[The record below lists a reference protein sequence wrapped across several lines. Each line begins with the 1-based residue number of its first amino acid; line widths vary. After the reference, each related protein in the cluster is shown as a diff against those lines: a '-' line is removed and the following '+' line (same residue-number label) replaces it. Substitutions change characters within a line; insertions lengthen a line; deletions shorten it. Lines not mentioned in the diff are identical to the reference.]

1 MENQSANTNLK
12 RVPHINILS
21 RTEREQTSSILYLTT
36 EDREGTEEGIYT
48 SVL

>member
-1 MENQSANTNLK
+1 MEKQSANTKLK

-21 RTEREQTSSILYLTT
+21 RTEGEQTAILYLTT
-36 EDREGTEEGIYT
+36 EDREGTEEGIYM